1 VISTSRLFN
10 PETTGK
16 TNWNCDATDPG
27 FTSDTGPDLACG
39 QYTIAGLRRRELY
52 GLITRRNLIKAIA
65 CGALFTAA
73 LGSYAFAV
81 EPRYRLTVS
90 HYRIR
95 TPRFNNL
102 RSRIGGPLRIAVL
115 ADFHACEPWMPV
127 SRIDNIVKTTN
138 ALNPDVTVLLGD
150 YVAGLKRFRSAI
162 VPMRR
167 WSDALAHLR
176 APLGVHAILGNHD
189 WWVDGPAV
197 SGHLKR
203 VGIRVLENQAVAL
216 STPAGSQFWL
226 AGLGDQ
232 LAIPLGGGRFRGLDD
247 LEGTMRQIT
256 DDESPVI
263 MLAHEPDIFPDIPE
277 RVDLTLSG
285 HTHGGQVR
293 LPFLGSPIVPS
304 RYGQRYAYGHVSE
317 DNGQMVVSGG
327 LGCSML
333 PVRFGVP
340 PEIVMIEAG

>member
-1 VISTSRLFN
+1 M
-10 PETTGK
+10 
-16 TNWNCDATDPG
+16 
-27 FTSDTGPDLACG
+27 
-39 QYTIAGLRRRELY
+39 
-52 GLITRRNLIKAIA
+52 ITRRQVLKSLVGGTLLA
-65 CGALFTAA
+65 GAL
-73 LGSYAFAV
+73 GGYAFAV
-81 EPRYRLTVS
+81 EPLYRLTVS

-95 TPRFNNL
+95 TPRLDGL
-102 RSRIGGPLRIAVL
+102 RSRDGGPLRMAVL
-115 ADFHACEPWMPV
+115 ADFHACEPWMPLP
-127 SRIDNIVKTTN
+127 RITDIVETTN

-162 VPMRR
+162 VPMRH
-167 WSDALAHLR
+167 WSDALSHLR

-197 SGHLKR
+197 SGHLTR
-203 VGIRVLENQAVAL
+203 VGIQVLENQAVAL
-216 STPAGSQFWL
+216 ATPSGKQFWL

-232 LAIPLGGGRFRGLDD
+232 LAIPLGGGRFRGVDD
-247 LEGTMRQIT
+247 LEGTMRHIT
-256 DDESPVI
+256 DDHSPVI
-263 MLAHEPDIFPDIPE
+263 MLAHEPDIFPDMPA

-317 DNGQMVVSGG
+317 DNRQMIVSGG

-340 PEIVMIEAG
+340 PEIVIIEVG

>member
-1 VISTSRLFN
+1 M
-10 PETTGK
+10 
-16 TNWNCDATDPG
+16 
-27 FTSDTGPDLACG
+27 
-39 QYTIAGLRRRELY
+39 
-52 GLITRRNLIKAIA
+52 ITRRQVLKSLVGGTLLA
-65 CGALFTAA
+65 GA

-81 EPRYRLTVS
+81 EPLYRLTVS
-90 HYRIR
+90 RYRIR
-95 TPRFNNL
+95 TPRLAGL
-102 RSRIGGPLRIAVL
+102 RSHDGGPLRIAVL

-127 SRIDNIVKTTN
+127 ARINEIVETTN
-138 ALNPDVTVLLGD
+138 ALNPDATVLLGD

-162 VPMRR
+162 VPMRQ

-197 SGHLKR
+197 SGHLNR
-203 VGIRVLENQAVAL
+203 VGIQVLENQAVAL
-216 STPAGSQFWL
+216 VAPSGNQFWL

-232 LAIPLGGGRFRGLDD
+232 LALPLGGGRFRGVDD
-247 LEGTMRQIT
+247 LAGTMNHIT
-256 DDESPVI
+256 DDQSPLI
-263 MLAHEPDIFPDIPE
+263 MLAHEPDIFPDMPA

-317 DNGQMVVSGG
+317 ANGQMVVSGG

-340 PEIVMIEAG
+340 PEIVMIEVG